1 MSYALF
7 SSIRSDFLRVQ
18 PERPPRLG
26 WVLIEMV
33 RSPGFRAVVYYRLA
47 HSLLLH
53 GVPVLPS
60 FLRAHS
66 IRSTGADIS
75 PGCLIGPGLL
85 LPHPVGIVIGGGVV
99 LGENCLICQNVTCGE
114 QLGLRRDHS
123 YPVVGDRVTL
133 CAGAVCV
140 GRIEVGSDSIVGANS
155 VVTRSVP
162 SGTVVAGAPARVVKA
177 RRVEM
182 TEPASLARQG
192 S

>member
-1 MSYALF
+1 MSYSLF

-18 PERPPRLG
+18 PDRSPRLG

-47 HSLLLH
+47 HSLLLS

-60 FLRAHS
+60 FLRAHT

-75 PGCLIGPGLL
+75 PGCVIGLGLL

-114 QLGLRRDHS
+114 LLGSDHGHS
-123 YPVVGDRVTL
+123 YPVVGDRVIL

-140 GRIEVGSDSIVGANS
+140 GGIEVGSDSIVGANS

-162 SGTVVAGAPARVVKA
+162 SGTVVAGAPAKVVRA
-177 RRVEM
+177 RQLEI
-182 TEPASLARQG
+182 TEPMSLSRQG